1 MTPQYS
7 GEMLV
12 ELMRIVDRILT
23 SPNLNF
29 LHPGGEEAELER
41 LCVLFGSGQDT
52 PLKSAMMILVEQLK
66 SENPDPAEVAAAM
79 DEVKRVWPQVIPIEP
94 VA

>member
-7 GEMLV
+7 GEMLA

-23 SPNLNF
+23 SPNVNA
-29 LHPGGEEAELER
+29 LHVGPEEAELER
-41 LCVLFGSGQDT
+41 LRVLFGSGQDT
-52 PLKSAMMILVEQLK
+52 PLKSAMMILVERLK
-66 SENPDPAEVAAAM
+66 SASPDPTEVAAAM
-79 DEVKRVWPQVIPIEP
+79 EEVKRLWPQIMPIEP